1 MREVEGHCGLG
12 NYVTYA
18 TFLENDPMNLWISC
32 DHSLFSYCRQNMQGR
47 SEATSRRSGAVWRRD
62 IFTTKMFGS
71 IQILN
76 TLSNVGFYGL
86 IDEVLQQ
93 RHTDEPSGKVA
104 EDVPLS
110 VAE

>member
-1 MREVEGHCGLG
+1 MA

-18 TFLENDPMNLWISC
+18 TFLENGAINPWILY
-32 DHSLFSYCRQNMQGR
+32 DHSIFAYHMQNVLGR
-47 SEATSRRSGAVWRRD
+47 SEAISRRSGAVWRRD

-93 RHTDEPSGKVA
+93 RHTEEPSGKVA